1 MFNKEALNT
10 LKVAFVLCL
19 LCSILVSTVA
29 VVLKPLQQA
38 NKALDRNKNI
48 LAAAGMFD
56 AETQTNSDVEALFT
70 QFTVKLV
77 NIETGKFATNDELA
91 SLNIKPETYDQRKAS
106 KDPKLS
112 HKMDDDPA
120 DIFRQAKYA
129 KVYLLEK
136 DEDIDM
142 IVLPVHGYGL
152 WGTLYGFL
160 VLEGNARDIVGL
172 TFYDHKETPG
182 LGAKVDTP
190 KWKAQWPGKEAYD
203 DNGDVAIHVVK
214 GQANKPNEIDG
225 LSGATLTTRG
235 VDRLIR
241 FWLGE
246 QGFAPFLKNLRAGEA

>member
-10 LKVAFVLCL
+10 LTVAFVLCL
-19 LCSILVSTVA
+19 LCSVLVSTVA
-29 VVLKPLQQA
+29 VVLKPQQQA
-38 NKALDRNKNI
+38 NKNLDRNKNI

-56 AETQTNSDVEALFT
+56 AKTQKNSDVEALFE

-77 NIETGKFATNDELA
+77 NIETGKYASDEELA
-91 SLNIKPETYDQRKAS
+91 RLNINPKTYDQRKAS

-112 HKMDDDPA
+112 HKMENDPA

-136 DEDIDM
+136 DGQIEM
-142 IVLPVHGYGL
+142 VVLPVHGYGL

-160 VLEGNARDIVGL
+160 VLEGNGNDIVGL
-172 TFYDHKETPG
+172 TFFDHKETPG
-182 LGAKVDTP
+182 LGAKVDTA
-190 KWKAQWPGKEAYD
+190 KWKAQWPGKKAYD

-214 GQANKPNEIDG
+214 GEANKPNEVDG